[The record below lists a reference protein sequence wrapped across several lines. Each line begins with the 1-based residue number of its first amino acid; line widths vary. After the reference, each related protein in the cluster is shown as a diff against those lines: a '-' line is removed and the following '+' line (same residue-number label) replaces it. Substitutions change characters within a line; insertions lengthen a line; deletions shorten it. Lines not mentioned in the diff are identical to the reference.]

1 MKKILIV
8 ENDISNAEVLKWFL
22 KGAYELKIV
31 HDGETAIQS
40 AKENFYSAVLM
51 DINLGDGLNG
61 METAT
66 EIRALPGYELV
77 PVIATTAFA
86 MPNEKEQVLTGG
98 CTHFV
103 GKPIDKKKLLDLL
116 SEISA

>member
-22 KGAYELKIV
+22 KGSYELKIV
-31 HDGETAIQS
+31 HDGETAIQI
-40 AKENFYSAVLM
+40 ATEDFYSAVLM
-51 DINLGDGLNG
+51 DINLGGGLNG

-66 EIRALPGYELV
+66 EIRSLPGYEKV

-86 MPNEKEQVLTGG
+86 MPNEKEQFLTGG

-103 GKPIDKKKLLDLL
+103 GKPIDKQKLLDLL
-116 SEISA
+116 NETAV